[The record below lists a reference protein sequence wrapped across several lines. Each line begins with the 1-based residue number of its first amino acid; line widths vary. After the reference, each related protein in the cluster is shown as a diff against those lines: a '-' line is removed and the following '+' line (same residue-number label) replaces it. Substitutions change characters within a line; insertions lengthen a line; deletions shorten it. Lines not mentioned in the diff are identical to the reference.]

1 MWNHLGITMVTL
13 ACAVALL
20 LATACASGAAPRTS
34 SEAGRGE
41 ASAAGPHPTLVM
53 IIRVEPA
60 SIAAKPILASQ
71 GTTTT
76 VQRRLFNA
84 GLTFRDNREQPLPYL
99 IEGLPELNSSSWVV
113 LPDGRMETTYRL
125 KPNLFWHDNAPLTAD
140 DFVFAL
146 QVYARP
152 EFGATR
158 SSPIKQMGEVVAAD
172 PRTVVIHWREPYP
185 DAAVMQAGTFPPLP
199 RHLLEEALTQAPVE
213 FPNHPFWGREY
224 VGLGPFRLAEWE
236 PGAFIEGVAFDR
248 HVLGRP
254 RIDRVRLVF
263 VPDQNT
269 ALAQLAS
276 GAAHISVDFSIR
288 VEQTNTLKQ
297 QWAPTNG
304 GTVLVDAST
313 FRLSQVQLR
322 PELVNPRSLLDVR
335 VRKALAH
342 AVDKQALND
351 GLFLGEGVMTDSP
364 IRPTAPY
371 HAELDRV
378 VVKYPYDLRR
388 AEQLMNEAG
397 FLKGPDGFFA
407 SDAEGRFTAQ
417 VRVEQSVQSERER
430 SIMASGW
437 RQAGFDF
444 SEAALAAGLIGSG
457 EARATFPSLATTGA
471 GSGEGSLTS
480 TFRSQSIPGPDTR
493 WTGSNRGA
501 WSNSEFDQLAEALEV
516 TLDPNERIRQVL
528 RMVRLVSDAVPAIAL
543 YFDLQPIPFV
553 SALRGPMP
561 FVGDVSWNVHEW
573 DFTPS
578 GRRQP

>member
-1 MWNHLGITMVTL
+1 LGL
-13 ACAVALL
+13 ARSARSL
-20 LATACASGAAPRTS
+20 LAYALAVLAASACTSVATPRSVDQDGRSEASSGAP
-34 SEAGRGE
+34 G
-41 ASAAGPHPTLVM
+41 PTLVI

-84 GLTFRDNREQPLPYL
+84 GLVLQDNREQPHPYL
-99 IEGLPELNSSSWVV
+99 IEALPELNSSSWVV
-113 LPDGRMETTYRL
+113 FPDGRMETTYHLR
-125 KPNLFWHDNAPLTAD
+125 PDLFWHDDVALSAE
-140 DFVFAL
+140 DFVFAWR
-146 QVYARP
+146 VYSRP
-152 EFGATR
+152 DFGAAR
-158 SSPIKQMGEVVAAD
+158 SAPLKQMEEVVAAD
-172 PRTVVIHWREPYP
+172 PWTVVIRWREPYP
-185 DAAVMQAGTFPPLP
+185 DAAVMQAGSFPPLP
-199 RHLLEEALTQAPVE
+199 RHLLQESLEASAE
-213 FPNHPFWGREY
+213 FPNHPYWTREY

-254 RIDRVRLVF
+254 KIDRIRLTF
-263 VPDQNT
+263 IPDQNT
-269 ALAQLAS
+269 ALANLAS

-297 QWAPTNG
+297 QWAANNG

-313 FRLSQVQLR
+313 FRLSQIQLR
-322 PELVNPRSLLDVR
+322 PELVNPRSLQDVR

-342 AVDKQALND
+342 SVDKQALND
-351 GLFLGEGVMTDSP
+351 ALFFGEGVMTDSP

-397 FLKGPDGFFA
+397 FVKGPDGFFT
-407 SDAEGRFTAQ
+407 SDGEGRFTAQ

-444 SEAALAAGLIGSG
+444 AETALPAGLIGTG

-471 GSGEGSLTS
+471 GSGEGSLTG
-480 TFRSQSIPGPDTR
+480 TFRSQSIPGPENR

-501 WSNSEFDQLAEALEV
+501 WSNTEFDQLADAFET
-516 TLDPNERIRQVL
+516 TLDRNERIRQVL
-528 RMVRLVSDAVPAIAL
+528 RMARLASDAVPAIAL
-543 YFDLQPIPFV
+543 YFDLQPIAFN
-553 SALRGPMP
+553 SAVRGPMP

-573 DFTPS
+573 EFVPTMS
-578 GRRQP
+578 SR